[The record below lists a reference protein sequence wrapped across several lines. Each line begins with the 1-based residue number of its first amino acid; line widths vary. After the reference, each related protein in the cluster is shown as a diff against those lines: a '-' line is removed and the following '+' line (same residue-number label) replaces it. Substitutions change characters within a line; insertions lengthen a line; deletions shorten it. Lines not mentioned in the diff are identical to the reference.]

1 MLTSDAHGSTVA
13 IVGGGCSG
21 LLVAVHLFRNG
32 YSGRVTVVEPRA
44 RLGAGL
50 AYSTRFDRHLLNVP
64 AAKMSAL
71 PQHPDHF
78 LDWLHAGH
86 WPEAKPDS
94 FASRP
99 LYGEY
104 LQALLQETLRSG
116 KSNSFTHIRAEVI
129 DACADGSAARLTL
142 SDGKTVQA
150 DRVVLALGNPASC
163 PTPSLLRRGLEDR
176 WHLSPWL
183 GDALRVR
190 FSGERILLVGTGLTA
205 VDSVLA
211 LQSQEM
217 PCQVYMLS
225 RRGLLPQVH
234 NVRVPIGEPPA
245 LRNRGNL
252 RPLVREVRELIE
264 TARQADLCWRAIVDC
279 LRPISNDVW
288 QELSLTDQQRF
299 LRHLKK
305 YWEPHRHRM
314 APEIRERLDGYR
326 ANGSVQIFAGR
337 LQDVSSRG
345 ATTQVQIA
353 LKHGGE
359 QTLEVDRII
368 SCTGIQES
376 YTDSPRALTRSLME
390 QGLAR
395 ANDLNMGFATDEVG
409 ALLDAER
416 KPSSIFFTLGPPR
429 RGELFES
436 TAVPEIRTQAE
447 ALALHLI
454 GRPLLQESPRQ
465 ASRTHFPR
473 PVFRPTLSDY
483 SADR

>member
-1 MLTSDAHGSTVA
+1 MSTSDAHCCTVA

-32 YSGRVTVVEPRA
+32 YRGHVTVIEPRA

-71 PQHPDHF
+71 PQQPDHF
-78 LDWLHAGH
+78 LDWLRAGH
-86 WPEAKPDS
+86 WPEAEPHS

-104 LQALLQETLRSG
+104 LQQLLQETLRSG
-116 KSNSFTHIRAEVI
+116 ASESFTHIRGEVI
-129 DACADGSAARLTL
+129 DARTDASGAYLTL

-150 DRVVLALGNPASC
+150 HRVVLALGNPASC

-211 LQSQEM
+211 LQSQETA
-217 PCQVYMLS
+217 CQVYMLS

-234 NVRVPIGEPPA
+234 NVRVPIGEPPV

-252 RPLVREVRELIE
+252 RPLVREVRDLIE
-264 TARQADLCWRAIVDC
+264 TARQADLCWRAIVDS

-288 QELSLTDQQRF
+288 QELSVADQQRF

-314 APEIRERLDGYR
+314 APEIRERLEGYK
-326 ANGSVQIFAGR
+326 ASGSVQIFAGR

-345 ATTQVQIA
+345 TATHVRVA

-359 QTLEVDRII
+359 QILEVDRII

-376 YTDSPRALTRSLME
+376 YTDSPRPLTRSLME
-390 QGLAR
+390 NGLAR
-395 ANDLNMGFATDEVG
+395 ANDLGMGFGTDEEG
-409 ALLDAER
+409 ALLDANR
-416 KPSSIFFTLGPPR
+416 KPSSVFFTLGPPR

-447 ALALHLI
+447 AVALHLI
-454 GRPLLQESPRQ
+454 ESPLTPQESLRDTSRSHTFTVSGSQ
-465 ASRTHFPR
+465 AQYT
-473 PVFRPTLSDY
+473 
-483 SADR
+483 A